1 MRKRK
6 AIFILDIYRYPIYYI
21 DNQYI
26 DGQYINSRYVGGG
39 EGGMG
44 EQVKLSDRLPEC
56 LHNVKAHS
64 YLYGR
69 LEDRKTARP

>member
-1 MRKRK
+1 
-6 AIFILDIYRYPIYYI
+6 
-21 DNQYI
+21 
-26 DGQYINSRYVGGG
+26 
-39 EGGMG
+39 MG

-69 LEDRKTARP
+69 LEYCYTVRLQGHETGRLQDWNTMKLQGCKTIRLEYHETARL

>member
-26 DGQYINSRYVGGG
+26 DGQYINSRDVGGRG
-39 EGGMG
+39 RVNGRAG
-44 EQVKLSDRLPEC
+44 
-56 LHNVKAHS
+56 KAV
-64 YLYGR
+64 G
-69 LEDRKTARP
+69 

>member
-26 DGQYINSRYVGGG
+26 DGQYINSMYGGG
-39 EGGMG
+39 RGRVGLKEGTKNKKIMG
-44 EQVKLSDRLPEC
+44 GANNYYK
-56 LHNVKAHS
+56 K
-64 YLYGR
+64 
-69 LEDRKTARP
+69 

>member
-1 MRKRK
+1 
-6 AIFILDIYRYPIYYI
+6 
-21 DNQYI
+21 
-26 DGQYINSRYVGGG
+26 
-39 EGGMG
+39 MG

-69 LEDRKTARP
+69 LEDRKTARLQGHKIGIP